1 MFNVPF
7 SGSAPE
13 GLAAGDIVSPDTET
27 TPTDLQG
34 QRRPSKHVFHNIL
47 GRSRSVARTDISPK
61 PVSKTAT
68 KGRFLEPVSHDED
81 PRASPRAAPIDTD
94 KILHSA
100 MRGKSSDRGATSK
113 ENKPSSWNENTNMM
127 SSIKSTGSQAAGGIS
142 RASRGLFSKFTSRQ
156 PSNDEKQEEY
166 KLKVIELPVMEQAR
180 RTRICKKISDA
191 KDKTE
196 YWMPALPYRCI
207 EYVLT

>member
-1 MFNVPF
+1 M
-7 SGSAPE
+7 SYLGSAPE
-13 GLAAGDIVSPDTET
+13 GLAVGDVVSPESESVPKGELDA
-27 TPTDLQG
+27 QN
-34 QRRPSKHVFHNIL
+34 QRRPSKHVFGNIL
-47 GRSRSVARTDISPK
+47 RSRSVARVDTSPK
-61 PVSKTAT
+61 PASKSAS
-68 KGRFLEPVSHDED
+68 KGRFLEPMSRDD
-81 PRASPRAAPIDTD
+81 DTPTSPRAPSVDTE
-94 KILHSA
+94 KAQPSA
-100 MRGKSSDRGATSK
+100 MRGKSSDRATSSK

-127 SSIKSTGSQAAGGIS
+127 SSIKNTGSQAAGGIS

-180 RTRICKKISDA
+180 RTRICKKITDA

-207 EYVLT
+207 E